1 MRSMQECRDEI
12 FRRGAEKIRKKKQRK
27 KIATGVGMSLC
38 LCLLI
43 FTGIRW
49 GSLIEIRKVAT
60 APEHATEATAGC
72 TEAFLPEDDT
82 PTEAAG
88 AEGFWDDIWH
98 GSHIATGTAP
108 AETEARPAPEAYIYG
123 MGECAGYYK
132 ELLEPDGVLDLLEY
146 LQSLTEFKS
155 DDLTEEQD
163 PVGNYYMEILDE
175 TGKKWEFTLKDRLLE
190 NSNTGNRVLLTQ
202 EQASELLSRM
212 GVE

>member
-38 LCLLI
+38 LCLLTL
-43 FTGIRW
+43 TGIRW
-49 GSLIEIRKVAT
+49 GLPLMIDKGAHSLDPT
-60 APEHATEATAGC
+60 TEATPEWTG
-72 TEAFLPEDDT
+72 AFV
-82 PTEAAG
+82 PTEAMG
-88 AEGFWDDIWH
+88 TEGFWGDFWY

-123 MGECAGYYK
+123 MGDCAGYYK
-132 ELLEPDGVLDLLEY
+132 ALLEPDGVLDLLEY
-146 LQSLTEFKS
+146 LQSLTEFES

-163 PVGNYYMEILDE
+163 PTGNYYIEILDE
-175 TGKKWEFTLKDRLLE
+175 AGETWEFTLKDRLLE
-190 NSNTGNRVLLTQ
+190 NSNTGNWVILTQ
-202 EQASELLSRM
+202 EQVSELLSRM